1 MAACEHMD
9 RGRAET
15 QGPVAGAGIFQNLE
29 KLPTIKEVC
38 EALVAEAMSRSRN
51 NQRPCGRHAGNYPI
65 GSKQEA
71 EKVVVTSWK

>member
-1 MAACEHMD
+1 MD
-9 RGRAET
+9 RGHAET

-51 NQRPCGRHAGNYPI
+51 NQRLAAAMLGLTPSALNKRVR
-65 GSKQEA
+65 K
-71 EKVVVTSWK
+71 